1 MLQTYLLLS
10 VVIFTA
16 GFVQG
21 LSGFGSI
28 LLALPIL
35 SLFIDIKI
43 LIPLMVLCGLAMS
56 CFLLFQLRLHLDL
69 KKILPL
75 FIGAVPGIP
84 LGVIFLKKIEP
95 DLIYWILGL
104 ILMAYS
110 LYMLFLQS
118 KKSGGIRERWGYFF
132 GFLSGFIGGG
142 LSAGGP
148 PVIVYT
154 SLQDWKKDIIKVTIQ
169 GFFVINGLLTVL
181 VHALSGLTTALVLRY
196 FVVSIPMLILGTGLG
211 SFFYG
216 KIGEESYRR
225 IMMVLLAALG
235 GFMLYR
241 AV

>member
-10 VVIFTA
+10 LIIFLA

-35 SLFIDIKI
+35 SLFIDIKV
-43 LIPLMVLCGLAMS
+43 LIPLMTLCGWSMS
-56 CFLLFQLRLHLDL
+56 VFLLIQLRLHLDL
-69 KKILPL
+69 RKVLSL
-75 FIGAVPGIP
+75 FLGAIPGIP
-84 LGVIFLKKIEP
+84 LGVLFLKRIDP

-104 ILMAYS
+104 ILITYS
-110 LYMLFLQS
+110 VYMLFFISQ
-118 KKSGGIRERWGYFF
+118 KRGISEKWGYMF

-154 SLQDWKKDIIKVTIQ
+154 SLQDWKKDVIKVTIQ
-169 GFFVINGLLTVL
+169 GFFVVSGLLTIL
-181 VHALSGLTTALVLRY
+181 THAASGLTTSTVIRY
-196 FVVSIPMLILGTGLG
+196 YFISIPMLILGTYLG

-216 KIGEESYRR
+216 KISEENYRKL
-225 IMMVLLAALG
+225 ILALLAALG
-235 GFMLYR
+235 GFMIYR
-241 AV
+241 AA